1 MPILLPEDMERPLP
15 NMYRVRQEFDSS
27 HLSDV
32 AGAVREQMAKPEIQ
46 AKIRPG
52 MRVAVAV
59 GSRGIQNLCTIVKSV
74 IDSLKQLEAIPF
86 IVSAMGSHGEGTE
99 SGQRAVL
106 AGYGI
111 TEERMGVP
119 VVTSMDTVPL
129 GQCEHNLTVWF
140 DRTAWQSDLIIPIN
154 RIKLHTDFEGPL
166 QSGLC
171 KMLVIGL
178 GNHKG
183 CSAVHENPPQ
193 SFSSVIEAAAQIILK
208 KAPVGFGLAV
218 LENAYEKTFQVEAI
232 PAENLIPR
240 EKELLRL
247 SRTLMPYLMLE
258 EADVILCEEIGKD
271 ISGAGFDT
279 NVLGRSCLRKHFSLP
294 VPKYQ
299 RLVLLGLTQASHGN
313 GIGVGLFD
321 VITRR
326 VAEQLDLN
334 AMYANA
340 VACNCLADVSIP
352 CTVDSE
358 EQALRVALKCCRG
371 IDRDAPRVLRIK
383 NTLCL
388 DEIMVSEA
396 LLGAVRYNPRLT
408 LLGKNEL

>member
-271 ISGAGFDT
+271 ISGA
-279 NVLGRSCLRKHFSLP
+279 
-294 VPKYQ
+294 
-299 RLVLLGLTQASHGN
+299 
-313 GIGVGLFD
+313 
-321 VITRR
+321 
-326 VAEQLDLN
+326 
-334 AMYANA
+334 
-340 VACNCLADVSIP
+340 
-352 CTVDSE
+352 
-358 EQALRVALKCCRG
+358 
-371 IDRDAPRVLRIK
+371 
-383 NTLCL
+383 
-388 DEIMVSEA
+388 
-396 LLGAVRYNPRLT
+396 
-408 LLGKNEL
+408 